1 MNIIAVDDER
11 LALENLVSAIQKA
24 VPDCAL
30 HAFRRVSEMLDFAE
44 KHPCDVAFIDVEMR
58 EMTGVEAAEKLKVLR
73 PRINIIFATGYSEY
87 TGKAME
93 MHASGYIMKPITPE
107 KVKHEIEE
115 LRYPLSGPEKKAT
128 AYESEDV
135 KHIRIQAFGN
145 FEIFYDNVPLT
156 FQYSK
161 TKELLA
167 YLVDRRGSLCAN
179 AQIMS
184 ALWENEDDYM
194 SHNSYMKNLRTDLI
208 VSLEKVGCGD
218 IIVRRRGVL
227 GIVPEKVTCDY
238 FDWCDGKK
246 HALDSYRGEY
256 MSQYGWSE
264 YTHGLLEDAVSK
276 YSRK

>member
-1 MNIIAVDDER
+1 MNIIAVDDEK
-11 LALENLVSAIQKA
+11 LALENLVSAIRKA
-24 VPDCAL
+24 DPDCTL
-30 HAFRRVSEMLDFAE
+30 HEFRRVSEMLDFAE
-44 KHPCDVAFIDVEMR
+44 KNPCDVAFIDVEMR
-58 EMTGVEAAEKLKVLR
+58 EMTGVEAAEKLKALI

-93 MHASGYIMKPITPE
+93 MHASGYIMKPVTPE
-107 KVKHEIEE
+107 KVKREMEE
-115 LRYPLSGPEKKAT
+115 LRYPPEKPEKNVT
-128 AYESEDV
+128 EV
-135 KHIRIQAFGN
+135 KQADPRHIRIQAFGN
-145 FEIFYDNVPLT
+145 FEIFYDNVPLA

-208 VSLEKVGCGD
+208 LSLEKVGCAD

-227 GIVPEKVTCDY
+227 GIVPDKVICDY
-238 FDWCDGKK
+238 FDWCDGKS

-256 MSQYGWSE
+256 MSQYSWSE

-276 YSRK
+276 YSR

>member
-1 MNIIAVDDER
+1 MNIIAVDDEK
-11 LALENLVSAIQKA
+11 LALQNLVSAILKA
-24 VPDCAL
+24 APDCVL
-30 HAFRRVSEMLDFAE
+30 HDFRKVSEMLDFAA
-44 KHPCDVAFIDVEMR
+44 KNPCDVAFIDVEMR
-58 EMTGVEAAEKLKVLR
+58 EMTGVEAAEKLKALR

-107 KVKHEIEE
+107 KVKREIEE
-115 LRYPLSGPEKKAT
+115 LRYPLGGVEKKENAL
-128 AYESEDV
+128 ESESIR
-135 KHIRIQAFGN
+135 HIRIQAFGD
-145 FEIFYDNVPLT
+145 FEIFYDNVPLA
-156 FQYSK
+156 FQYNK

-194 SHNSYMKNLRTDLI
+194 SHNSYMKNLRTDLLM
-208 VSLEKVGCGD
+208 SLEKVGCGD

-227 GIVPEKVTCDY
+227 GIAPDKVICDY

-246 HALDSYRGEY
+246 HALDAYRGEY
-256 MSQYGWSE
+256 MSQYSWSE
-264 YTHGLLEDAVSK
+264 YTHALLEDAALK
-276 YSRK
+276 YSQQ

>member
-1 MNIIAVDDER
+1 MNIIAVDDEK
-11 LALENLVSAIQKA
+11 LALQNLVSAILKA
-24 VPDCAL
+24 APDCVL
-30 HAFRRVSEMLDFAE
+30 HDFRKVSEMLDFAA
-44 KHPCDVAFIDVEMR
+44 KNPCDVAFIDVEMR
-58 EMTGVEAAEKLKVLR
+58 EMTGVEAAEKLKALR

-107 KVKHEIEE
+107 KVKREIEE
-115 LRYPLSGPEKKAT
+115 LRYPLSEQEKKAP
-128 AYESEDV
+128 ASEPGEAS
-135 KHIRIQAFGN
+135 HIQIRAFGN
-145 FEIFYDNVPLT
+145 FEIFYDHVPLT

-167 YLVDRRGSLCAN
+167 YLVDRRGSLCTN

-184 ALWENEDDYM
+184 ALWENEDDYL

-208 VSLEKVGCGD
+208 ASLEKVGCGD

-238 FDWCDGKK
+238 FDWCDGKS

-264 YTHGLLEDAVSK
+264 YTHGLLEDTVAKHSQK
-276 YSRK
+276 